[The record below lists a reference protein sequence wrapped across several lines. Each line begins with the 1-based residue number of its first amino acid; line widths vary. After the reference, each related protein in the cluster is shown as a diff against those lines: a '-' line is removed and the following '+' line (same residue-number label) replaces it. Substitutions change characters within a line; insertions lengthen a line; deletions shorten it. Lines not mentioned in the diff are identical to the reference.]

1 MVGKPRKGAPRA
13 GTSIR
18 FSARDLWYIRALMER
33 GGYGDTQTE
42 VVRRFLW
49 DGIRRARKEGDLPNP
64 ELPPATDIPTLDDE
78 DD

>member
-1 MVGKPRKGAPRA
+1 
-13 GTSIR
+13 
-18 FSARDLWYIRALMER
+18 MER